1 MPHDESPPAG
11 PTAIGRLMSRLLA
24 RTGYDR
30 EQAASGLV
38 DAWQQAVPEHL
49 RAASQPGLVR
59 RGVLEVF
66 VTHSAV
72 VQEMGFHKRQAVTR
86 LAELVP
92 AEGITDIRCRL
103 LSEPID
109 RSEPMPTLDSMQALA
124 TRRKA
129 DAPSSPEDPS
139 HG

>member
-1 MPHDESPPAG
+1 
-11 PTAIGRLMSRLLA
+11 
-24 RTGYDR
+24 
-30 EQAASGLV
+30 
-38 DAWQQAVPEHL
+38 
-49 RAASQPGLVR
+49 
-59 RGVLEVF
+59 VLEVF